1 MWQYALVIVI
11 TMGIIA
17 TGYGVWGWYD
27 NQHTVRIV
35 ISDINT
41 RLPDTITL
49 IRGQRVTFVIAN
61 QS

>member
-17 TGYGVWGWYD
+17 TEYGVWGWYD
-27 NQHTVRIV
+27 NQHTVRIIITDV
-35 ISDINT
+35 NT

-49 IRGQRVTFVIAN
+49 IRGQRDTFVIAN
-61 QS
+61 